1 MLSFDGVIW
10 RRKTLQHFQDNF
22 VAPIKIVEIVKT
34 SSSQHVP
41 CPIVMIILSHFFASV
56 NSEPE
61 RHAKN
66 PHLSPWSRPALMI
79 LLAPVRRDFS

>member
-1 MLSFDGVIW
+1 LEGGFW
-10 RRKTLQHFQDNF
+10 RRKTLYHFQGHF
-22 VAPIKIVEIVKT
+22 VAPIKIVEIVET
-34 SSSQHVP
+34 FSSQHAQ
-41 CPIVMIILSHFFASV
+41 CPIVLIIFSHIFASG

-61 RHAKN
+61 RHANN

>member
-1 MLSFDGVIW
+1 
-10 RRKTLQHFQDNF
+10 
-22 VAPIKIVEIVKT
+22 
-34 SSSQHVP
+34 
-41 CPIVMIILSHFFASV
+41 MIILSHFFASV